1 MNSKNGLSDLILGS
15 VRSLRSGPGTLGYDI
30 LPPDLRR
37 MLMLRLEA
45 DLPYRTH
52 RTHEMRHSAE
62 LRVGEAPSDTPCE
75 MPSMLPWWLT
85 YIITA

>member
-1 MNSKNGLSDLILGS
+1 
-15 VRSLRSGPGTLGYDI
+15 
-30 LPPDLRR
+30 